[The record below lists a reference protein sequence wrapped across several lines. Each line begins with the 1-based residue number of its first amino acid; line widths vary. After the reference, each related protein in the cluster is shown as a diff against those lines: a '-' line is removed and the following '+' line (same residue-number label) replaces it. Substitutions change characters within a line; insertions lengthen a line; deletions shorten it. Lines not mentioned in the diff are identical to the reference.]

1 MKKLVLIL
9 ICMAS
14 SSFAFA
20 QQTYTVNNETLELKT
35 EVEGTLDLLWNTF
48 DGRYRYF
55 IKKADDS
62 IIELKN
68 TKGSDNK
75 FQNDYQ
81 TTLSSLTN
89 TDASQVKLTTYSLKQ
104 FINNYN
110 AQADSNYIISDSQ
123 SKLKLRLGVFGGLTN
138 NPFVENPNNE
148 TVPFFGSELEVVSD
162 NMSSR
167 HAGFLNVKY
176 GTESD
181 AFKYSATQIALGYR
195 YRFVNTA
202 GFNIYG
208 QTKFAT
214 FTLSNITV
222 ATITSAEG
230 EPVIIQ
236 TEEVSSSAFDTP
248 LIFGLGA
255 DIKLGN
261 GYLSFVYDSLFA
273 VFIDNQGNFPMDFAV
288 GYKFNL

>member
-48 DGRYRYF
+48 DGTYRYF

-110 AQADSNYIISDSQ
+110 AQADPNYIISDSR

-167 HAGFLNVKY
+167 HAGFLSVKY

-195 YRFVNTA
+195 YRFVNSA
-202 GFNIYG
+202 GFNLYG

-214 FTLSNITV
+214 FTFSKITV
-222 ATITSAEG
+222 ATSASAEG

-261 GYLSFVYDSLFA
+261 GYLSLVYDSLFA
-273 VFIDNQGNFPMDFAV
+273 VFIDNEGNFPMDFAV

>member
-1 MKKLVLIL
+1 
-9 ICMAS
+9 MAS

-20 QQTYTVNNETLELKT
+20 QQTYTVNNETLALKT

-48 DGRYRYF
+48 DGTYRYF
-55 IKKADDS
+55 IKNADDS

-81 TTLSSLTN
+81 TTLSRLTN

-110 AQADSNYIISDSQ
+110 AQEDSNYIISDSR

-148 TVPFFGSELEVVSD
+148 TVPFFGSELEMASD

-167 HAGFLNVKY
+167 HAGFLSVKY

-202 GFNIYG
+202 GFNLYG

-214 FTLSNITV
+214 FTLSKVTV
-222 ATITSAEG
+222 ASITSAEG

-236 TEEVSSSAFDTP
+236 TEAVSSSAFDTP

-261 GYLSFVYDSLFA
+261 GYLSFVYDSLVA
-273 VFIDNQGNFPMDFAV
+273 VFIDNQGNFPVDFAV

>member
-48 DGRYRYF
+48 DGTYRYF

-110 AQADSNYIISDSQ
+110 AQADPNYIISDSR

-167 HAGFLNVKY
+167 HAGFLSVKY

-195 YRFVNTA
+195 FRFVNSA
-202 GFNIYG
+202 GFNLYG

-214 FTLSNITV
+214 FTFSKITV
-222 ATITSAEG
+222 ATSASAEG
-230 EPVIIQ
+230 EPVSIQ

-255 DIKLGN
+255 DIKVGN
-261 GYLSFVYDSLFA
+261 GYLSLVYDSLFA
-273 VFIDNQGNFPMDFAV
+273 VFIDNEGNFPMDFAV

>member
-48 DGRYRYF
+48 DGTYRYF

-110 AQADSNYIISDSQ
+110 AQADPNYIISDSR

-167 HAGFLNVKY
+167 HAGFLSVKY

-195 YRFVNTA
+195 FRFVNSA
-202 GFNIYG
+202 GFNLYG

-214 FTLSNITV
+214 FTFSKITV
-222 ATITSAEG
+222 ATSASAEG
-230 EPVIIQ
+230 EPVSIQ

-261 GYLSFVYDSLFA
+261 GYLSLVYDSLFA
-273 VFIDNQGNFPMDFAV
+273 VFIDNEGNFPMDFAV